1 MNVLAIDGGA
11 STAKWCV
18 QNQEGKTLIYQT
30 TGPLSGH
37 IFNSESRK
45 QSETILRNICNK
57 AHKIAPISKVVAG
70 ISGLDSKSHQ
80 ANWIRGVIEKS
91 LNTKDIL
98 ISDDLFFVFLGL
110 SSPGEGLLVYAGTGC
125 IAYHLTKDY
134 NVIRANGYGYLI
146 DDCGGGFWI
155 GQQALKQWLRSMET
169 HQPTTSALDERLVKK
184 FGSRDWNIVREKVYK
199 GGRETVAS
207 VTKEVRFAAN
217 VGDPNAL
224 KIFHEAGIE
233 IGKLANRLFA
243 MTELK
248 ETEMHLIG
256 GVTNCHEFLD
266 TGLRGNL
273 DSNIQYSPIISNNA
287 EIMASIVKKYSF
299 KQLAHLSLLS

>member
-18 QNQEGKTLIYQT
+18 QNQEGKTLMYQT

-37 IFNSESRK
+37 IFNSKTREES
-45 QSETILRNICNK
+45 EATLRNICNE
-57 AHKIAPISKVVAG
+57 AYKIAPISKAIAG
-70 ISGLDSKSHQ
+70 ISGLDSKSNQ

-91 LNTKDIL
+91 LNIKDVL
-98 ISDDLFFVFLGL
+98 ISDDLFFVYLGL
-110 SSPGEGLLVYAGTGC
+110 SSPGKGLLVYAGTGC

-134 NVIRANGYGYLI
+134 KVIRANGYGYLV

-155 GQQALKQWLRSMET
+155 GQQALKEWLRSMET
-169 HQPTTSALDERLVKK
+169 RQPITSVLDEKLVEK
-184 FGSRDWNIVREKVYK
+184 FGSRDWNVIREKVYK
-199 GGRETVAS
+199 GGREIIAS
-207 VTKEVRFAAN
+207 ITKEVRVAAN
-217 VGDPNAL
+217 LGDPNAL
-224 KIFHEAGIE
+224 QIFHEAGVE

-256 GVTNCHEFLD
+256 GVTKCHEFLD
-266 TGLRGNL
+266 TGLKGNL
-273 DSNIQYSPIISNNA
+273 DSNIHYSPIISNNA

-299 KQLAHLSLLS
+299 EKLVRLT

>member
-18 QNQEGKTLIYQT
+18 QNQEGKTLMYQT

-37 IFNSESRK
+37 IFNSKTREES
-45 QSETILRNICNK
+45 EATLRNICNE
-57 AHKIAPISKVVAG
+57 AYKIAPISKAIAG
-70 ISGLDSKSHQ
+70 ISGLDSKSNQ

-91 LNTKDIL
+91 LNIKDVL
-98 ISDDLFFVFLGL
+98 ISDDLFFVYLGL
-110 SSPGEGLLVYAGTGC
+110 SSPGKGLLVYAGTGC

-134 NVIRANGYGYLI
+134 KVIRANGYGYLV

-155 GQQALKQWLRSMET
+155 GRQALKEWLRSMET
-169 HQPTTSALDERLVKK
+169 RQPITSVLDEKLVEK
-184 FGSRDWNIVREKVYK
+184 FGSRDWNVIREKVYK
-199 GGRETVAS
+199 GGRKIIAS
-207 VTKEVRFAAN
+207 ITKEVHVAAN
-217 VGDPNAL
+217 LGDPNAL
-224 KIFHEAGIE
+224 QIFHEAGVE

-266 TGLRGNL
+266 TGLKGNL

-299 KQLAHLSLLS
+299 EKLARLT